1 MGGGGWHGRVRR
13 LTLGLVVCLTL
24 ANSASARPKTRSK
37 AAPPNSPATGR
48 VTDVRFFSLTD
59 ATRIAVE
66 VSGDFE
72 YRSDRLPNPDRI
84 FFDIAGVK
92 PTRVP
97 KGTETIPVG
106 DALVKQI
113 RIAETQPG
121 TTRLVLDLATQ
132 VETTASQLSNPSR
145 LIIEV
150 RPVDKKPQEPATAE
164 TGNPARRFE
173 PPKPTRPAPVLTAAK
188 LTAPKLDLPALSPN
202 PALERAA
209 SATVPRP
216 LPPPSDRAPP
226 PDRAPLA
233 DRAKDTISPAM
244 PLDTPAT
251 KSPSAA
257 KSAEPA
263 SALAAKR
270 NSSGDRS
277 LTRALGLKLGRVVLD
292 AGHGGHDGGTRGPS
306 GLLEKDL
313 VLDVSKRLGALIEER
328 LGSEVIF
335 TRDDDTFIPLE
346 ERTRIANRHKADL
359 FLSIHANSS
368 SVHSASGI
376 ETYYLNFTTSKS
388 ALDLA
393 ARENAASEQSIYDL
407 KDLVQKIALNDK
419 LGESREFAERVQTSL
434 SVLSA
439 RNNVR
444 SKDRGVRK
452 APFVVLIGASMPSI
466 LAEIGFVSNPHDEGL
481 MKKPEYRQK
490 IAEALYK
497 GVAQY
502 ASGLSH
508 FQVARQKTAE

>member
-1 MGGGGWHGRVRR
+1 MA
-13 LTLGLVVCLTL
+13 CL
-24 ANSASARPKTRSK
+24 ARAGTAGAHPKPRSK
-37 AAPPNSPATGR
+37 AAPASSSVEGR
-48 VTDVRFFSLTD
+48 LTDVRIFSLPD

-66 VSGDFE
+66 LTGDFE
-72 YRSDRLPNPDRI
+72 YKSDRLPNPDRI

-92 PTRVP
+92 PARVP

-121 TTRLVLDLATQ
+121 TTRLVLDLATN
-132 VETTASQLSNPSR
+132 VESTASQLSNPSR

-150 RPVDKKPQEPATAE
+150 RPVDRNPPEILTSEPENT
-164 TGNPARRFE
+164 PRKFE
-173 PPKPTRPAPVLTAAK
+173 PPPRPSRPAPVIAAK
-188 LTAPKLDLPALSPN
+188 LTPPKVDLPPLTPN
-202 PALERAA
+202 PALVRAA
-209 SATVPRP
+209 NATFPR
-216 LPPPSDRAPP
+216 LPGAPP
-226 PDRAPLA
+226 EKVLPSPERA
-233 DRAKDTISPAM
+233 DRAKDANGPAM
-244 PLDTPAT
+244 PVDTPAT
-251 KSPSAA
+251 KSAA
-257 KSAEPA
+257 AARADEPA
-263 SALAAKR
+263 ALAAKR
-270 NSSGDRS
+270 NSSGERS

-292 AGHGGHDGGTRGPS
+292 PGHGGHDGGTRGPS

-328 LGSEVIF
+328 LGSEVVF

-368 SVHSASGI
+368 PVRTASGI

-407 KDLVQKIALNDK
+407 KELVQKIALNDK

-439 RNNVR
+439 RTNVK
-444 SKDRGVRK
+444 SKDRGVKK
-452 APFVVLIGASMPSI
+452 APFVVLIGASMPSV

-508 FQVARQKTAE
+508 FQVARQKTSE